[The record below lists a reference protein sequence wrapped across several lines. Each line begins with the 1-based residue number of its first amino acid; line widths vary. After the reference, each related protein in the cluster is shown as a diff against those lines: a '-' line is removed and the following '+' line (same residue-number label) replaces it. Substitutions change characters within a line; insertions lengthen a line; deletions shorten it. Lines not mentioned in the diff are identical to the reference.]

1 MPKAEYRMPNM
12 HHSITNRICDHLA
25 RPRLA
30 ISDRRVSSYKICGYT
45 GIGLALLLNTILFI
59 HLNLSLGLLIV
70 LTVNVLLTF
79 YVLAL
84 ATKVIVGEE
93 TLIYYH
99 HEIAILLTSALLL
112 WLLDQPIL
120 VYLDQVVLA
129 VGTFLACGRIGC
141 LMVGCCHG
149 RPHGWGIRYHR
160 EHAAEGFENCLVGV
174 RLFPVQALEALW
186 VVAVVL
192 GGSFLVLKKYPPGEA
207 LALYTMVYGI
217 GRFCFEFVRG
227 DAKRPYWLGFS
238 EAQWTTVILM
248 MLTLAA
254 QVGGLLTWHAWH
266 AALAAAT
273 IVLMIAIAGFRRAK
287 GHNMPVLLP
296 PGHVIELA
304 EMIDLLSDHRVNE
317 TQEETFSIPVGRTSS
332 GLRIST
338 GRVGDSTT
346 WIRHYA
352 LSQKNDQMTEKTA
365 TRLATLIQRLRHPV
379 DAIEIMPGK
388 PGIYHLLFQ
397 GRK

>member
-1 MPKAEYRMPNM
+1 M
-12 HHSITNRICDHLA
+12 SINYYSTFSRFFDRLA

-30 ISDRRVSSYKICGYT
+30 ISNHRVSSYKICGYA
-45 GIGLALLLNTILFI
+45 GIGLALLLNIILFA
-59 HLNLSLGLLIV
+59 HQSLSFWILAA
-70 LTVNVLLTF
+70 LTVNMLLTF

-112 WLLDQPIL
+112 WLSDQPIL
-120 VYLDQVVLA
+120 VYLDLVVLA
-129 VGTFLACGRIGC
+129 VGMFLACGRIGC

-149 RPHGWGIRYHR
+149 RPHPWGIRYHR
-160 EHAAEGFENCLVGV
+160 GHAAEGFESCLVGV

-192 GGSFLVLKKYPPGEA
+192 GGSVLVLKSYPPGEA

-227 DAKRPYWLGFS
+227 DAKRSYWLGFS

-254 QVGGLLTWHAWH
+254 ELGGLLKWHAWH
-266 AALAAAT
+266 AALT
-273 IVLMIAIAGFRRAK
+273 GGTLVIMIAVAGFRRAK
-287 GHNMPVLLP
+287 GHDMPALLSA
-296 PGHVIELA
+296 GHVIELA
-304 EMIDLLSDHRVNE
+304 EIIDLLSDHRVNE
-317 TQEETFSIPVGRTSS
+317 TQEETFSIPVGCTSS
-332 GLRIST
+332 GLRISR
-338 GRVGDSTT
+338 GGVEDSATR
-346 WIRHYA
+346 ICHYA
-352 LSQKNDQMTEKTA
+352 LSQKTDPMTEKTA
-365 TRLATLIQRLRHPV
+365 ARLATLIQRLRHPLDV
-379 DAIEIMPGK
+379 LEIMPGK

-397 GRK
+397 DHK

>member
-1 MPKAEYRMPNM
+1 MFTKYHLTVNK
-12 HHSITNRICDHLA
+12 IFDHLA

-30 ISDRRVSSYKICGYT
+30 FSNLRVSAYKICGYA
-45 GIGLALLLNTILFI
+45 GIGLALLLN
-59 HLNLSLGLLIV
+59 IV
-70 LTVNVLLTF
+70 LFAHQSLSFYILAALAANMLLTF

-84 ATKVIVGEE
+84 ATKVVVGEE

-112 WLLDQPIL
+112 WLLDRPVL

-129 VGTFLACGRIGC
+129 VGMFLVCGRIGC

-149 RPHGWGIRYHR
+149 RPHPWGVRYHR
-160 EHAAEGFENCLVGV
+160 EHAAEGFESCLVGV

-186 VVAVVL
+186 VGAVVL
-192 GGSFLVLKKYPPGEA
+192 GGSVLVVKNYPPGEA

-227 DAKRPYWLGFS
+227 DSKRPHWLGFS

-254 QVGGLLTWHAWH
+254 EVGGLLTWHAWH

-273 IVLMIAIAGFRRAK
+273 LAIMIAVAGFRRAR
-287 GHNMPVLLP
+287 GHTMPALRH

-304 EMIDLLSDHRVNE
+304 EIIDLLSDHRVNE
-317 TQEETFSIPVGRTSS
+317 TQEETFSIPVGCTSN
-332 GLRIST
+332 GLRISS
-338 GRVGDSTT
+338 GRLVDSASG
-346 WIRHYA
+346 ICHYA
-352 LSQKNDQMTEKTA
+352 LSQKDDQMTEKTA
-365 TRLATLIQRLRHPV
+365 ARLAAMIQQLRHPL
-379 DAIEIMPGK
+379 DTLEIMPGK

-397 GRK
+397 GHK